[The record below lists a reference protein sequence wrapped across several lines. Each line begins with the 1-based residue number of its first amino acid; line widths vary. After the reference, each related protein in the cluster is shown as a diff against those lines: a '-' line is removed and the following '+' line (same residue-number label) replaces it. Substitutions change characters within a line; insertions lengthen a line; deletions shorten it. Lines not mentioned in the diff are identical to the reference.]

1 MTRIE
6 TASYRA
12 PPIRLGGVVDGELNT
27 RTTTTNV
34 EFRYPF
40 TLTGLDGLQPP
51 GIYRIETFERL
62 LDTVSI
68 AAYQR
73 VSTSIELHGR
83 FAGITLTATVDPDEL
98 TAALAR
104 DHASADDS
112 EASPLRDETPAPV
125 AVGAPP
131 PAYEPPARPFRVG
144 LPIGQHPLPFDSRR
158 LFWIAAVLVCGV
170 LALLSVFPGIV
181 GRLAP

>member
-1 MTRIE
+1 M
-6 TASYRA
+6 
-12 PPIRLGGVVDGELNT
+12 
-27 RTTTTNV
+27 
-34 EFRYPF
+34 EFRHPF

-73 VSTSIELHGR
+73 VSTSIELHGQ

-98 TAALAR
+98 MAALAQ
-104 DHASADDS
+104 DSASAVAS
-112 EASPLRDETPAPV
+112 TASPPGDMAPGR
-125 AVGAPP
+125 AADGTQP
-131 PAYEPPARPFRVG
+131 PADEPSARRFQAG
-144 LPIGQHPLPFDSRR
+144 LPIGSGQLSFDSRR

-170 LALLSVFPGIV
+170 LALFSLFPGV
-181 GRLAP
+181 VARLAP